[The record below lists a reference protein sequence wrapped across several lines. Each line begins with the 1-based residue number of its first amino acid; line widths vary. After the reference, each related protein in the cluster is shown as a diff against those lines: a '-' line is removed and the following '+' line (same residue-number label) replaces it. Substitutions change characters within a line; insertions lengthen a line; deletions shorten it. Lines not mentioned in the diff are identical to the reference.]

1 MRKFIAAFLCLLT
14 LGACSDNTREGT
26 FAIVAGSEN
35 RDLEP
40 IVQEF
45 CAEQRRDCS
54 VTYLGS
60 LDIGLSLSES
70 EQKYDAVWPAAS
82 IWINIFDQERKVR
95 HLASIAQ
102 NPVILGVR
110 ESLARELGWI
120 GRDVSMT
127 DIVAAIRDGKL
138 GYLMTSATQSN
149 SGASAYLAMLSAAV
163 THGDTIRRQDLDD
176 PATTETVRTLLKGI
190 QRSSGSSGWL
200 ADLYVASTRHGARYD
215 GMWNYEVTIRDVNN
229 QLRDEG
235 RELLYAIYPREGVA
249 VADSP
254 LGFVDRTGQQETEE
268 FFLKLQAHLTSPDIQ
283 KRIAETG
290 RRLPFGSASN
300 ATPQAE
306 PDWNFNP
313 ERLISTIRMPEPDV
327 IRQALDL
334 YQSALRRPSVTVMCL
349 DYSGSM
355 SGEGERQ
362 LREAMTF
369 LLTPEEMK
377 RQLVQW
383 SPQDRIVIIPF
394 DSRPRREFQATGVEE
409 EQAPMLTA
417 VETLYASGGTD
428 IYACAV
434 RALQRVD
441 ELNKNEEYLPA
452 IVIMSDGKSQ
462 GDIAAFRQAWESSTK
477 PPVFGITFADAD
489 ERQLGELADETG
501 GRVFDG
507 RRDLI
512 DAFRSMR
519 GYN

>member
-1 MRKFIAAFLCLLT
+1 MRKFIAACLCLLT
-14 LGACSDNTREGT
+14 LGACSDTAPKDT
-26 FAIVAGSEN
+26 FTIVAGSEN

-45 CAEQRRDCS
+45 CAAQKRECT

-60 LDIGLSLSES
+60 LDIGLSLSDA

-82 IWINIFDQERKVR
+82 IWINIFDQDRKVR

-102 NPVILGVR
+102 NPVVLGVR
-110 ESLARELGWI
+110 EPLARELGWVD
-120 GRDVSMT
+120 RDVSMA
-127 DIVAAIRDGKL
+127 DIVNAIKDGKL
-138 GYLMTSATQSN
+138 GYVMTSATQSN

-190 QRSSGSSGWL
+190 QRSAGSSGWL
-200 ADLYVASTRHGARYD
+200 ADLYLASAQRGAGYD
-215 GMWNYEVTIRDVNN
+215 GMWNYEVTIRDANN
-229 QLRDEG
+229 QLRDKGED
-235 RELLYAIYPREGVA
+235 LLYAIYPREGVA

-254 LGFVDRTGQQETEE
+254 LGFVDRTGQSETED
-268 FFLKLQAHLTSPDIQ
+268 FFLKLQSHLTSADIQ
-283 KRIAETG
+283 KRIADTG

-306 PDWNFNP
+306 PEWNFNP
-313 ERLISTIRMPEPDV
+313 EKLISTIRMPEPDV

-334 YQSALRRPSVTVMCL
+334 YQSALRRPSVTAMCL

-355 SGEGERQ
+355 SGEGVQQ

-369 LLTPEEMK
+369 LLTPEQTK

-394 DSRPRREFQATGVEE
+394 DSRPREEFQSTGVEE
-409 EQAPMLTA
+409 EQEAMLSA
-417 VETLYASGGTD
+417 VKNLSAAGGTNL
-428 IYACAV
+428 YACATL
-434 RALQRVD
+434 ALKYID
-441 ELNKNEEYLPA
+441 DINSNEEYLPA
-452 IVIMSDGKSQ
+452 VVIMSDGKSGGHVDEFLRAWQ
-462 GDIAAFRQAWESSTK
+462 GSTK

-489 ERQLGELADETG
+489 ERQLDALAEATG